1 MKRLKILVYGDQDLN
16 IMDGSAIWLTSLINM
31 LSLDQKVD
39 VTLLLKAPIK
49 RKHVIANIKDIN
61 SITVVE
67 PFKLFEG
74 KKFQNENRLTVKDAT
89 NVIEALNNK
98 NDYDII
104 ITRGKQ
110 LTEESLKKSYKTKQ
124 IPYITDFTHDAK
136 KVGRSEKL
144 FFKKVY
150 KTFPNVFVQ
159 TEEMKQYLMEML
171 KVDGEKFIILHPTVV
186 DIERPPIIGIKNYSI
201 VYAGKFAKE
210 WKTEEMIDVFQQV
223 NEKNSAITLNVAGDK
238 FQGELKERKNIIL
251 DKLKTT
257 NGLNWIGTVSR
268 EESVNFIQSSDVGFA
283 YRSEEIDNDYS
294 LELSTKFLE
303 YGING
308 KPIIARRTAQY
319 EALLGKDY
327 PLFANDEA
335 ELYQKLL
342 LAFEDKEIY
351 ERAALKCYAASE
363 DYQISRVSKKVLS
376 RLWMFNKEKTT
387 ILFAGHDFKFLNW
400 YITKCEEDPNINVL
414 IDKWDGHNEHNI
426 DHSEEMLQLA
436 DIIFCEWGL
445 GNAVWYSKNKR
456 RGQKLFIRLH
466 RQEIDTPFLPAIN
479 YHNVEKV
486 LVIVPH
492 LFEEFNRLKH
502 VPREKMIIIEN
513 MIDYRRFDREKLK
526 NVEYN
531 LGIIGI
537 LPKLKRLDRALDIFE
552 QLWIKNPKYK
562 LYIKSKNP
570 QELPWLMGRDDER
583 IYFEEVFERIET
595 AAWKRN
601 VIFDPHGNDVDE
613 WLRKINFVLSTS
625 DIEGSHVSPMEG
637 MASGAVPIVY
647 HWPGAETAYPSRF
660 VVETVDEA
668 VNKIENYKSLIDG
681 YDLKEYP
688 KRFDYDSRVKLL
700 DELIFTETTH

>member
-1 MKRLKILVYGDQDLN
+1 
-16 IMDGSAIWLTSLINM
+16 M
-31 LSLDQKVD
+31 LSLDQRVD
-39 VTLLLKAPIK
+39 VTLLLKASIK

-74 KKFQNENRLTVKDAT
+74 RKFQNESRLTVKDAT
-89 NVIEALNNK
+89 NVIETLNNK

-104 ITRGKQ
+104 ITRGKH
-110 LTEESLKKSYKTKQ
+110 LTEESLKKSYKSKQ

-136 KVGRSEKL
+136 KVSRSEKI
-144 FFKKVY
+144 FFRKVY

-159 TEEMKQYLMEML
+159 TEEMKQYLMNML

-186 DIERPPIIGIKNYSI
+186 DIERAPVIGIKNYSI

-210 WKTEEMIDVFQQV
+210 WKTEEMIDVFQRV
-223 NEKNSAITLNVAGDK
+223 NEKNNAITLNVAGDK
-238 FQGELKERKNIIL
+238 FQGELKERKHIIL

-283 YRSEEIDNDYS
+283 YRSEEIDNDHS

-319 EALLGKDY
+319 EALLGEDY
-327 PLFANDEA
+327 PLFANNEG

-342 LAFEDKEIY
+342 LAFEDKEVY
-351 ERAALKCYAASE
+351 KNAALKCYAASE
-363 DYQISRVSKKVLS
+363 DYQISRVSKQVLS
-376 RLWMFNKEKTT
+376 RLWKFNKEKTT

-400 YITKCEEDPNINVL
+400 YIKKCEEDPNINVL
-414 IDKWDGHNEHNI
+414 IDKWNGHNEHNI
-426 DHSEEMLQLA
+426 DHSEEVLQLA

-466 RQEIDTPFLPAIN
+466 RQEIDTSFLPSVN

-486 LVIVPH
+486 IVIVPH
-492 LFEEFNRLKH
+492 LFEEFNRLKQ
-502 VPREKMIIIEN
+502 VPREKMVIIEN
-513 MIDYRRFDREKLK
+513 MIEYRRFDKEKLR
-526 NVEYN
+526 NAEYN

-552 QLWIKNPKYK
+552 QLWIKNPQYK

-570 QELPWLMGRDDER
+570 QDLPWLMGRDDER
-583 IYFEEVFERIET
+583 MFYEEVSERIET

-601 VIFDPHGNDVDE
+601 VIFEPHGNDVDE

-660 VVETVDEA
+660 IVETVDEA
-668 VNKIENYKSLIDG
+668 VDKIENYKSLIEG

-688 KRFDYDSRVKLL
+688 KRFDYESRVKLF
-700 DELIFTETTH
+700 DELIFEIK